1 MVIGKVVKKI
11 VSTVKNEAFA
21 SRPLLLVQP
30 LTIELKPKGAEVLC
44 VDFMGADMN
53 ELVLVMKEGSSVN
66 DLLGTKEAPADA
78 AIIAI
83 IDSIDVDKLNVFDKS
98 NAEVAQAGG

>member
-30 LTIELKPKGAEVLC
+30 LNMKMQSKGSEVLC
-44 VDFMGADMN
+44 LDFIGADIGEVVMI
-53 ELVLVMKEGSSVN
+53 MKEGSSVN
-66 DLLGTKEAPADA
+66 DMLGTDEAPADA
-78 AIIAI
+78 AIVGVVDHITIDDKRIFEKSTFEIA
-83 IDSIDVDKLNVFDKS
+83 
-98 NAEVAQAGG
+98 